1 MEGVELRKQIKRN
14 IKVKVRLKNKTFSKC
29 ILIKV
34 KGIIFHS

>member
-1 MEGVELRKQIKRN
+1 MEGVEFRKQIKRN
-14 IKVKVRLKNKTFSKC
+14 IKVKVRLKNKTFSQY